1 MTTEPQMSAT
11 FEDVSD
17 VVQRFR
23 DHDYVMPDKVGTV
36 VYLAAELGK
45 PVLVEGPAGVGKTEL
60 AKTLAAVTG
69 RRLVRLQCYEGQD
82 DTKALYEWD
91 YGKQLLYTQLLREQI
106 DSLME
111 GTTGLADAASRLRD
125 HEDVFFSEHFL
136 LERPLLE
143 AIRSP
148 EPTVLLIDEIDRS
161 DEHLE
166 ALMLEVLAEYQVTVP
181 ELGTLVS
188 RSSPLVVITSNATR
202 DVSEALKRR
211 CLHLS
216 LTYPTAEREMEIL
229 QLRIPG
235 IAEDLLGQVVE
246 VVRGMR
252 DLDLRKA
259 PSISEAL
266 DWARALTLLN
276 VASLD
281 RATVEET
288 ITLLIKYDRDV
299 ERVQGEIPRLLGRA
313 GIDVAL
319 EQQVHNHGDGHGHDH
334 DQPHSHSRAQGAHH
348 HHEHDD
354 MRTDSKGYFGSVR
367 GDH

>member
-1 MTTEPQMSAT
+1 MSAT
-11 FEDVSD
+11 PEIDHAFAGVADVIE
-17 VVQRFR
+17 RFR
-23 DHDYVMPDKVGTV
+23 EHDYVMPDRVGTV
-36 VYLAAELGK
+36 VYLATELGK

-60 AKTLAAVTG
+60 AKTLADVTG

-91 YGKQLLYTQLLREQI
+91 YGKQLLYTQLLRQQI
-106 DSLME
+106 DETME
-111 GTTGLADAASRLRD
+111 GTSGLGEAVERLRAQ
-125 HEDVFFSEHFL
+125 EDVFFSEHFL

-143 AIRSP
+143 AIRS
-148 EPTVLLIDEIDRS
+148 EQPTVLLIDEIDRA

-181 ELGTLVS
+181 ELGTLTSKS
-188 RSSPLVVITSNATR
+188 RPLVVITSNATR

-216 LTYPTAEREMEIL
+216 LGYPTAERELEIL

-235 IAEDLLGQVVE
+235 IGEALLEQVVE

-252 DLDLRKA
+252 ELDLRKA

-276 VASLD
+276 VAALD
-281 RATVEET
+281 REIVEET

-299 ERVQGEIPRLLGRA
+299 DRVQAEIPRLLGRA
-313 GIDVAL
+313 GIAVPDAPSS
-319 EQQVHNHGDGHGHDH
+319 HSHGDHSHAHQGDHGHDH
-334 DQPHSHSRAQGAHH
+334 DHGRSHAHP
-348 HHEHDD
+348 EPQ
-354 MRTDSKGYFGSVR
+354 TGYYGSVR
-367 GDH
+367 GAGS

>member
-1 MTTEPQMSAT
+1 MTTTSNSSVFSGVA
-11 FEDVSD
+11 D
-17 VVQRFR
+17 VVERYR
-23 DHDYVMPDKVGTV
+23 EHDYVMPDKVGTV
-36 VYLAAELGK
+36 VYLAAELSK

-69 RRLVRLQCYEGQD
+69 RRLVRLRCYEGQD

-91 YGKQLLYTQLLREQI
+91 YGKQLLYTQLLRQQI
-106 DSLME
+106 DEMME
-111 GTTGLADAASRLRD
+111 GTSGLAEAAERLRA

-143 AIRSP
+143 AIRSE
-148 EPTVLLIDEIDRS
+148 EPTVLLIDEIDRA

-181 ELGTLVS
+181 ELGTLTS
-188 RSSPLVVITSNATR
+188 RSSPMVIITSNATR

-216 LTYPTAEREMEIL
+216 LGYPTAERELEIL

-235 IAEDLLGQVVE
+235 IAQELIEQVVE

-252 DLDLRKA
+252 ELDLRKA

-276 VASLD
+276 VAKLD
-281 RATVEET
+281 RETVEST
-288 ITLLIKYDRDV
+288 ITLLIKYERDV
-299 ERVQGEIPRLLGRA
+299 ERVRQEIPRLLGLA
-313 GIDVAL
+313 GIDVPDQAPG
-319 EQQVHNHGDGHGHDH
+319 HSHDHGHGHSHDHGHGHSHDH
-334 DQPHSHSRAQGAHH
+334 DHGESEA
-348 HHEHDD
+348 
-354 MRTDSKGYFGSVR
+354 RTDSTGYFGSVR
-367 GDH
+367 GVGK